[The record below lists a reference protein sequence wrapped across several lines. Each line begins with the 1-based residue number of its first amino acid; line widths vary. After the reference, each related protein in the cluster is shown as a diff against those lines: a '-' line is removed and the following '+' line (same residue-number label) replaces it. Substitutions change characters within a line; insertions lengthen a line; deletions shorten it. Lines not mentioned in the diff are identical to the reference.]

1 MDAKSVAAAS
11 DQDVGQKLKE
21 VEAAARR
28 AAELGIQRKPPE
40 IVMDPGDESAA
51 GRRKMKGGEKW
62 DVSSGKESAVGERE
76 PEVVKTDE
84 EKDVELELNTI
95 LKRSPSKS
103 NLSASQTRYLPVCLT
118 EMAVQSLYSPSPIV
132 VFREKPRTSSTNTR
146 LYLHP
151 SWWS

>member
-1 MDAKSVAAAS
+1 MDAKSATAAS

-28 AAELGIQRKPPE
+28 VAELGIQRKPPE
-40 IVMDPGDESAA
+40 IVMDPGDESTD

-62 DVSSGKESAVGERE
+62 DVSSGKESAVGDRE

-84 EKDVELELNTI
+84 EKDIELELNTI

-103 NLSASQTRYLPVCLT
+103 NLNVSQMRNLPACLT
-118 EMAVQSLYSPSPIV
+118 EMAVQSLYSPSLIV
-132 VFREKPRTSSTNTR
+132 AFREKLRTSSINTR

-151 SWWS
+151 S